1 MIFLGYIYTNKQPK
15 GNSMFDKLKMKFAA
29 RRMQREFDYATIQKN
44 VIAHEHLLMTV
55 ISWPFRMIGRVF
67 RWFFD
72 CVTAILSWF
81 WDLLVWMARTI
92 WVWLCGINLIGLI
105 NLALLIAIIVLC
117 SMLIISIMNNKKP
130 IIVNA
135 APANQVTVQ
144 ATKENTKTS
153 VPLPVRRDAKTGNMN
168 ATVNVVPTKPCNDP
182 TLRPQGDGRI
192 YGDVIIESRGERI
205 MLKNGS
211 RIRGNLYLQRMRKY
225 VLPCNVVVEGNL
237 FLRDVNMLQ
246 FCGPFTVTGNIY
258 VSPKS
263 SFGPL
268 PYNARLGGQV
278 IL

>member
-1 MIFLGYIYTNKQPK
+1 
-15 GNSMFDKLKMKFAA
+15 MFDKLKMKFAA
-29 RRMQREFDYATIQKN
+29 RHMQREFDYAAIQKN
-44 VIAHEHLLMTV
+44 VIAREHAFMTV
-55 ISWPFRMIGRVF
+55 ISWPFRMIGRAF
-67 RWFFD
+67 RWIFD
-72 CVTAILSWF
+72 CITAILSWF
-81 WDLLVWMARTI
+81 WDLLVWVLRTI

-117 SMLIISIMNNKKP
+117 SMLVISIMNNRKS
-130 IIVNA
+130 VFFNNA
-135 APANQVTVQ
+135 TANNLNRVPVESTVATQKSEQQ
-144 ATKENTKTS
+144 ASVKE
-153 VPLPVRRDAKTGNMN
+153 VPLPIRRDVHGDMQKPIS
-168 ATVNVVPTKPCNDP
+168 VVSTKPCNNP

-192 YGDVIIESRGERI
+192 YGDVIIESRSERI
-205 MLKNGS
+205 MLKNGA

-225 VLPCNVVVEGNL
+225 VLPCNVVIEGNL